1 MSGEVSGEVSGQASG
16 QMSVDV
22 VLPVYNGA
30 EFVTRALDSVI
41 VQEPHPALGDW
52 DLRIHII
59 NDASKDE
66 SAAILADYAT
76 RASNSAEHLSITT
89 LESNGRS
96 ANARNLGI
104 TIGSAK
110 YVAFIDQDDQWE
122 ADKLVRQIGAL
133 EADASLG
140 YAVGK
145 QQLRIQPGQARP
157 AWCRPEWLI
166 EPVAGFLPSALVV
179 RRDTFATVGM
189 FDTSVISGGDD
200 VDWFARARALG
211 IPCHDDPACVVHR
224 YAHESNTSGDID
236 TSNQAMLDVVRRH
249 IARKAAP

>member
-1 MSGEVSGEVSGQASG
+1 V
-16 QMSVDV
+16 
-22 VLPVYNGA
+22 
-30 EFVTRALDSVI
+30 
-41 VQEPHPALGDW
+41 
-52 DLRIHII
+52 
-59 NDASKDE
+59 
-66 SAAILADYAT
+66 
-76 RASNSAEHLSITT
+76 SITT
-89 LESNGRS
+89 LETNGGV
-96 ANARNLGI
+96 ALARNLGV
-104 TIGSAK
+104 TLGQAK
-110 YVAFIDQDDQWE
+110 YVAFIDQDDEWV

-179 RRDTFATVGM
+179 RRETFATVGM
-189 FDTSVISGGDD
+189 FDAAVIAGGDD

-211 IPCHDDPACVVHR
+211 ISCHDDPACVVHR
-224 YAHESNTSGDID
+224 FAHESNTSGDID

-249 IARKAAP
+249 IARKTAQ

>member
-1 MSGEVSGEVSGQASG
+1 MSGEASRE
-16 QMSVDV
+16 MSVDV

-30 EFVTRALDSVI
+30 DFVTRALDSVLA
-41 VQEPHPALGDW
+41 QDPHPALGDW
-52 DLRIHII
+52 DLRIHVI

-76 RASNSAEHLSITT
+76 RASNSAEHLSVTT
-89 LESNGRS
+89 LE
-96 ANARNLGI
+96 ANAGVAHARNLGI
-104 TIGSAK
+104 ASGEAP
-110 YVAFIDQDDQWE
+110 YVAFIDQDDAWV
-122 ADKLVRQIGAL
+122 ADKLARQIGAL

-179 RRDTFATVGM
+179 RRETFAAVGM
-189 FDTSVISGGDD
+189 FDTSVITGGDD

-236 TSNQAMLDVVRRH
+236 TSNAAILDVVRRH
-249 IARKAAP
+249 LARKATS